1 MLRIDARTTLI
12 CLMEVK
18 KVIKSLKDGSQEDF
32 LPNIS
37 QNIQQWP
44 HLYKSQPDIL
54 DAQITN
60 LSTLMMSFSDGGFRL
75 NGKLFTFNYC
85 FTSIKI

>member
-18 KVIKSLKDGSQEDF
+18 KVIKSLKDESQEDF

-37 QNIQQWP
+37 QNIQQ
-44 HLYKSQPDIL
+44 
-54 DAQITN
+54 
-60 LSTLMMSFSDGGFRL
+60 
-75 NGKLFTFNYC
+75 
-85 FTSIKI
+85 

>member
-1 MLRIDARTTLI
+1 
-12 CLMEVK
+12 MEVK
-18 KVIKSLKDGSQEDF
+18 KVIKSLKDESQEDF

-37 QNIQQWP
+37 QNIQQWR

-60 LSTLMMSFSDGGFRL
+60 LSTLMMSFSDGGFW
-75 NGKLFTFNYC
+75 
-85 FTSIKI
+85 